1 MESGANKGTKG
12 AVNGNWVRIYTDKAV
27 QNVHKLRNSFIKN
40 FNKKDNSW
48 RQVLIESIEYFDEA
62 KQAKNDYRENE
73 THEFLVLF
81 FILPSSMQL
90 KSHLPF

>member
-1 MESGANKGTKG
+1 MGPTTGTKG

-27 QNVHKLRNSFIKN
+27 QNVHKLRNSFIK
-40 FNKKDNSW
+40 KDNSW
-48 RQVLIESIEYFDEA
+48 RQVLIESSIEYFDEA